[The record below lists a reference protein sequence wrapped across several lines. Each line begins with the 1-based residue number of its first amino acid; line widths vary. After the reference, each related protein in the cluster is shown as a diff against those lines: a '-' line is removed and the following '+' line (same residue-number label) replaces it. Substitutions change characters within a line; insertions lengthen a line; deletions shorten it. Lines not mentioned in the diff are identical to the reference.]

1 MALECLL
8 RVFYTKLNELYTN
21 MSFERRLTYK
31 IYQEDGTFIETLNDV
46 VSDFTIKRQI
56 NGGDSEFVF
65 ELDRKMDDFDE
76 GTSIQFNNRVKV
88 YLKDSYNSAGTKLI
102 ANGYIV
108 SYKPFLLGKKEGV
121 EVTCLSAIS
130 KLSNDF
136 YRLGTFADATDLSD
150 PANLGKELT
159 NKRVDEMMQDI
170 IDHYRLTEANS
181 MITNDYG
188 NADQTTDNSGNL
200 FAFDH
205 RFFNMKHIDALREVS
220 KFLPRN
226 KVGGYWFY
234 WRIST
239 EGDLYLKNIS
249 STADHTFHISKH
261 IKEISG
267 RKTIEGVV
275 NRVYFYNEKG
285 ASDPDYIQL
294 TADDSTSQDNYD
306 IMAEYITDSKVTY
319 PTAASLLTSSKVYDK
334 KDPKVRIEVTLNG
347 EYDLSSIKP
356 GQTCK
361 ILNVKNNPFK
371 IGSDNILVIHSIEYS
386 VDEAKLTLAEAADS
400 FEDIVENERQ
410 RLDKE
415 MTWFGFITQQL
426 TAAQLGPANRT
437 WSTDI
442 VFSATSGANA
452 YRQVDWTTGTVYL
465 PSGAAGSAGKRV
477 IDSGDTGLMSA
488 ATDYYIYL
496 DEETFNTSASNSDS
510 GTGIIKQG
518 GDALYDSGK
527 SWSNDQ
533 YKGYI
538 LTIGGET
545 KIIRSNTATVLSIED
560 GWTISDQTAAYTIKK
575 MTFDVTT
582 DKTIISDLT
591 KIIFSNVRANAVTTS
606 EVLIGSPLG
615 ASSAAIPIWDGA
627 TNIAKRSI
635 IADRIVADTITSN
648 EINTGAINIGDWG
661 GDSSDITQAS
671 NYKFVT
677 NNEETGAGRAYSGLD
692 VNSRLALGFYDT
704 GLDAVLALPTDGVRI
719 DSRGIYGREAGV
731 TKFYISSAG
740 NAYFSG
746 TIEASTITGGTL
758 QTSTSGQRIV
768 ISTTDDIKLYGA
780 SGSASQ
786 IYSDTGNFLRLEAP
800 NTVSLYVNGAQ
811 IIGVTS
817 SVFFTN
823 KNFEPSS
830 IGLTLGLPAGGT
842 WKDIYFAGGAN
853 TGIFLASSIL
863 LELFGA
869 NNIYSK
875 HFGPYASN
883 TYDLGS
889 DTIYWRTLYYGT
901 SVKKGAFGFLDKGI
915 ELQDGKV
922 VSDLE
927 ALMQMKEDPK
937 LITPYGST
945 GIDYKSLPKIV
956 FRKATDSSDKELPR
970 DSKGA
975 YKMLTPE
982 DKGGLKEG
990 TKKVRVEDGED
1001 VNAMISIIIGA
1012 IRELGADV
1020 NKIKKTINVV

>member
-1 MALECLL
+1 
-8 RVFYTKLNELYTN
+8 

-31 IYQEDGTFIETLNDV
+31 IYQEDGTFIETLDDV

-76 GTSIQFNNRVKV
+76 GTSIQFNNRVKI

-108 SYKPFLLGKKEGV
+108 SYKPFLQGKKEGV
-121 EVTCLSAIS
+121 EITCLSAVS

-136 YRLGTFADATDLSD
+136 YRIGTAAAAADLGVERTSERA
-150 PANLGKELT
+150 
-159 NKRVDEMMQDI
+159 DEMMKAI
-170 IDHYRLTEANS
+170 INHYRSTEANS
-181 MITNDYG
+181 MITNDFG
-188 NADQTTDNSGNL
+188 NVEQTRDNSGSL
-200 FAFDH
+200 FTFDH
-205 RFFNMKHIDALREVS
+205 RFFNMKHLDALRETS
-220 KFLPRN
+220 KFFARY
-226 KVGGYWFY
+226 KAGGYWYY
-234 WRIST
+234 WRINT
-239 EGDLYLKNIS
+239 VGDLVVKNIS
-249 STADHTFHISKH
+249 STADHTFHISRH

-267 RKTIEGVV
+267 RKTIEGMV
-275 NRVYFYNEKG
+275 NRVYFWNEKG
-285 ASDPDYIQL
+285 SVDPDFLKL
-294 TADDSTSQDNYD
+294 TSDDATSQSNYD
-306 IMAEYITDSKVTY
+306 IIAEYITDSKITN
-319 PTAASLLTSSKVYDK
+319 PNAAALLADSKKYDK
-334 KDPKVRIEVTLNG
+334 KDPKVRIEITLNG
-347 EYDLSSIKP
+347 DYDLSSINP
-356 GQTCK
+356 GETCK
-361 ILNVKNNPFK
+361 ILNAKNNPFK
-371 IGSDNILVIHSIEYS
+371 IGSDDILIIHSIEYS
-386 VDEAKLTLAEAADS
+386 VDEAKLILAEAADN

-415 MTWFGFITQQL
+415 MTWFGFITQAL

-442 VFSATSGANA
+442 VFSATSGGDA
-452 YRQVDWTTGTVYL
+452 YRQVDWTAGTVYL
-465 PSGAAGSAGKRV
+465 PSGAAGTAGKRV
-477 IDSGDTGLMSA
+477 ICSGNTGLMTA
-488 ATDYYIYL
+488 GTDYYIYL
-496 DEETFNTSASNSDS
+496 DEETLNTSCSNVVS
-510 GTGIIKQG
+510 GTGIIREG
-518 GDALYDSGK
+518 DDALTDSGK
-527 SWSNDQ
+527 SWSSDQ

-538 LTIGGET
+538 VTIGGQT
-545 KIIRSNTATVLSIED
+545 KIIRSNTTTVLTIED
-560 GWTISDQTAAYTIKK
+560 RWTISDQTAAYTIKR
-575 MTFDVTT
+575 MQFDVTA

-591 KIIFSNVRANAVTTS
+591 KIVFSNVKAAVDSGDTYITTA
-606 EVLIGSPLG
+606 ETVI
-615 ASSAAIPIWDGA
+615 IPIRDSSIIINGQ
-627 TNIAKRSI
+627 TQISKRTI
-635 IADRIVADTITSN
+635 IADRIVANTITAN

-661 GDSSDITQAS
+661 GDSSDITQVS

-677 NNEETGAGRAYSGLD
+677 DNEETGAGRAYSGLD

-746 TIEASTITGGTL
+746 TIEASTITGGIL

-780 SGSASQ
+780 TGSASQ

-915 ELQDGKV
+915 ELQDGKM

-956 FRKATDSSDKELPR
+956 FRKARDSSDKELPR
-970 DSKGA
+970 DSNGA
-975 YKMLTPE
+975 YKILTPE
-982 DKGGLKEG
+982 DKGGPKKG

-1012 IRELGADV
+1012 IRELGANV
-1020 NKIKKTINVV
+1020 NKIKKTINTV